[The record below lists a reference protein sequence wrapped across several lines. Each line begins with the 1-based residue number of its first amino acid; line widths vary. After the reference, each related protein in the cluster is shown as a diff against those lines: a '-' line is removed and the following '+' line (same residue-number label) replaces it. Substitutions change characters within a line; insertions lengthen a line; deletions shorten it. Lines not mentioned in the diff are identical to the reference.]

1 MESDAET
8 KGPGFTIVDKRGQ
21 ADEAREKETQRPERP
36 AQPRGKALPNVD
48 FSTFVISLG
57 TSALYHMGLV
67 PDPQTGEPVEANLPV
82 ARQTIDTIEMLQ
94 EKTQGNLSE
103 DEATL
108 VRHLLTELRMRYLE
122 AAK

>member
-21 ADEAREKETQRPERP
+21 ADEAREKETERP
-36 AQPRGKALPNVD
+36 AQPREKALPSVD

-94 EKTQGNLSE
+94 EKTQGNLSDE
-103 DEATL
+103 EATL

-122 AAK
+122 ASK

>member
-1 MESDAET
+1 MGSDAET

-21 ADEAREKETQRPERP
+21 ADEPAEQETP
-36 AQPRGKALPNVD
+36 AQPRERALPSVD

-67 PDPQTGEPVEANLPV
+67 PDPQTGKPVEANLPV
-82 ARQTIDTIEMLQ
+82 ARQTIDTVEMLE

-103 DEATL
+103 DEAAL
-108 VRHLLTELRMRYLE
+108 IKHLLTELRMRYLE
-122 AAK
+122 ASK